1 MSSAYVIYFFA
12 LMFIATSAI
21 WIFMSKFTNEFIL
34 VINTLIGDGTMTA
47 IFVQNF
53 NFVLGVFTAIPLIS
67 LFSLVIWSFVKIIE
81 EKRAEGF

>member
-34 VINTLIGDGTMTA
+34 VVNNLIGDGTMTA
-47 IFVQNF
+47 AFVQNF
-53 NFVLGVFTAIPLIS
+53 NFVLAVFTAIPLVS
-67 LFSLVIWSFVKIIE
+67 LFSLVIWGFVKIIE
-81 EKRAEGF
+81 EKQAGA